1 MDLEELKNAR
11 LYMPHEMTDIVIF
24 ASNKEEFKV
33 DFHPLVLESEWAK
46 SFTIQNLKSTIEYLE
61 NEKIKLPPILNAE
74 VLSFPSKPKGPQA

>member
-1 MDLEELKNAR
+1 MDLEELKNAK

-46 SFTIQNLKSTIEYLE
+46 LFTIQNLKNTIEYLE
-61 NEKIKLPPILNAE
+61 NEKVKVPPLLDAK

>member
-46 SFTIQNLKSTIEYLE
+46 SFTIQNLKNTIEYLE
-61 NEKIKLPPILNAE
+61 NEKIKVPTLLNAK
-74 VLSFPSKPKGPQA
+74 VLSFSPQSKESQA